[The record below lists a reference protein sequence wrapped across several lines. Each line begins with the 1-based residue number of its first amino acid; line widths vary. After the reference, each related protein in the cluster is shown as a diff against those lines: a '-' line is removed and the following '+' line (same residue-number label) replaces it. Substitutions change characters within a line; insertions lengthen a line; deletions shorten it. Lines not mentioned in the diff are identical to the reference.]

1 MAKLTLGEVL
11 TKINKKLNYPSL
23 SFDDVDV
30 YFDQAISEL
39 NTLLHISIDPISTI
53 KEAYVNNLLD
63 KNNIVRLAT
72 HPLNSSGINIPTTPG
87 NNNANEYYYDAV
99 EDEYMIKN
107 TGGTYDAH
115 DIIYGEY
122 IDPTT
127 QESIWVQPF
136 LYGNTPKWYPSAIA
150 DPMSLNVLHFMPMD
164 WWILFVVPY
173 VAAAYAAKDGGNVVL
188 FNDEFAQG
196 FIQLRTNYDI
206 QQRVKLSEVM
216 HLPAY
221 KAIVDDVLQDSKQLI
236 NLPNLEVITKAITES
251 MRIPDNLEAKYD
263 DSFINYSER
272 W

>member
-1 MAKLTLGEVL
+1 MAKLTLAEVL
-11 TKINKKLNYPSL
+11 NKINKKLNYPSL

-30 YFDQAISEL
+30 YLDQAISEL
-39 NTLLHISIDPISTI
+39 NTLLHINIDPISVI
-53 KEAYVNNLLD
+53 KEKYVNNVFD
-63 KNNIVRLAT
+63 KDNIVRLGSN
-72 HPLNSSGINIPTTPG
+72 PLTNVNIPTTPG
-87 NNNANEYYYDAV
+87 VNNVNDFYYNSQK
-99 EDEYMIKN
+99 DEYMIKN
-107 TGGTYDAH
+107 TAGEYIAH
-115 DIIYGEY
+115 EIIYGEY

-127 QESIWVQPF
+127 LQSTWVQPF
-136 LYGNTPKWYPSAIA
+136 LYGTTPKWYPSTIS
-150 DPMSLNVLHFMPMD
+150 DPTSLNVLHFMTLD

-173 VAAAYAAKDGGNVVL
+173 VCAAYAAKDGGNAVL

-196 FIQLRTNYDI
+196 FMQLRTNYDI

-221 KAIVDDVLQDSKQLI
+221 KEIVDEVLNDPKQLI
-236 NLPNLEVITKAITES
+236 DLPNLEVITKAITES